1 MNYKMIRYIVGMI
14 LMAESVFMVLPMLVS
29 VFYGEYDVLMPF
41 VYSILA
47 AFGCALLFGLKKP
60 KNDLIFAKESY
71 IAVASG
77 WILVSLFGA
86 MPFYLSGA
94 IPSLVDAIFETVSGF
109 TTTGATILEKIEILS
124 KGILFWRAFTHWIG
138 GMGIIMFLLILT
150 QFSEGHSLY
159 IMRAEVPGPTVG
171 KIAPKSSSN
180 ALILYGIYSGLTVI
194 ETVLLLLG
202 GMSVFDAVTTAMST
216 AGTGGFSVRD
226 AGIAAYDSAYIE
238 WTVSAFMLIFG
249 VNFNLYYLMLLR
261 RFRIVFRSE
270 ELRVFLAIIGIAT
283 VVIGISCINYYGSF
297 GVAIRKAFFGI
308 TAVISTTG
316 FGGVEFMNWPI
327 FAHAIIILLLFIGGC
342 AGSTAGGLKL
352 SRIIMTFKML
362 RKESHRLAHP
372 HEVTTIKFEG
382 KIIDKETRSFIMV
395 YMSVFFVVLAV
406 SSMVV
411 MMMGYDYETAFSG
424 VLSCLNNVGPGLGKI
439 GHSGYFGFF
448 GDIEKIFLSLLMLT
462 GRLEIFPML
471 ILFMPST
478 WRRH

>member
-1 MNYKMIRYIVGMI
+1 MIRYIIGMI
-14 LMAESVFMVLPMLVS
+14 LMAESAFMVLPMIVS
-29 VFYGEYDVLMPF
+29 VFYKEYGVLLPF
-41 VYSILA
+41 VYSILS
-47 AFGCALLFGLKKP
+47 AFITSLIFGLKKP
-60 KNDLIFAKESY
+60 KNDLVFARESY
-71 IAVASG
+71 IAVAGG
-77 WILVSLFGA
+77 WIFVSIFGA

-94 IPSLVDAIFETVSGF
+94 IPSVIDAVFETVSGF
-109 TTTGATILEKIEILS
+109 TTTGATILASVETLP

-138 GMGIIMFLLILT
+138 GMGIIMFLLMLT

-180 ALILYGIYSGLTVI
+180 ALILYGIYAGLTVI
-194 ETVLLLLG
+194 EAVLLLFG
-202 GMSVFDAVTTAMST
+202 GMGVFDAVTTAMST

-226 AGIAAYDSAYIE
+226 AGIAAYESAYIE
-238 WTVSAFMLIFG
+238 WVVAIFMMIFA

-261 RFRIVFRSE
+261 RFKIAFKSE
-270 ELRVFLAIIGIAT
+270 ELRVFLAIVAVCT
-283 VVIGISCINYYGSF
+283 AVMGISCLDYYGSF
-297 GVAIRKAFFGI
+297 GVAIRKAFFGT
-308 TAVISTTG
+308 TAIISTSG
-316 FGGVEFMNWPI
+316 FGGVEYMNWPAI
-327 FAHAIIILLLFIGGC
+327 CHAIILLLFFTGAC

-395 YMSVFFVVLAV
+395 YMSAFFVILAV
-406 SSMVV
+406 SSIGV
-411 MMMGYDYETAFSG
+411 MMAGYDYETAFTAA
-424 VLSCLNNVGPGLGKI
+424 LSCFNNVGPGLGKI

-448 GDIEKIFLSLLMLT
+448 DGITKIFLSLLMLT

>member
-1 MNYKMIRYIVGMI
+1 MNYKMIRYIIGMI
-14 LMAESVFMVLPMLVS
+14 LVAESAFMVLPMLVS
-29 VFYGEYDVLMPF
+29 AFYGEYHVLMPF

-47 AFGCALLFGLKKP
+47 AFFAGTIFGLKKP
-60 KNDLIFAKESY
+60 KNDLVFAKESY
-71 IAVASG
+71 ISVAAG
-77 WILVSLFGA
+77 WILVSFFGA

-94 IPSLVDAIFETVSGF
+94 IPSLTDALFETVSGF
-109 TTTGATILEKIEILS
+109 TTTGATILTSVETLP

-138 GMGIIMFLLILT
+138 GMGIIMFLLMLT

-194 ETVLLLLG
+194 EAILLLFG
-202 GMSVFDAVTTAMST
+202 GIGVFDAVTTAMST

-226 AGIAAYDSAYIE
+226 AGIAAYESAYIE
-238 WTVSAFMLIFG
+238 WIVAIFMLIFG

-261 RFRIVFRSE
+261 RFKIAFRSE
-270 ELRVFLAIIGIAT
+270 ELRVFLAIVLVCTA
-283 VVIGISCINYYGSF
+283 VMGISSTEYYGDF
-297 GVAIRKAFFGI
+297 GVAIRKAFFQT
-308 TAVISTTG
+308 TATISTTG
-316 FGGVEFMNWPI
+316 FGGVEFMNWPVLCHSI
-327 FAHAIIILLLFIGGC
+327 VLILLFMGAC

-382 KIIDKETRSFIMV
+382 KNIDKETRSFIMV
-395 YMSVFFVVLAV
+395 YMSAFFVILAV
-406 SSMVV
+406 SSIAV
-411 MMMGYDYETAFSG
+411 MMAGYDYETAFTAT
-424 VLSCLNNVGPGLGKI
+424 LSCINNVGPGLGEI

-448 GDIEKIFLSLLMLT
+448 GDGAKIFLSLLMLT

-478 WRRH
+478 RRRH

>member
-1 MNYKMIRYIVGMI
+1 MNYKMIRYIIGMI
-14 LMAESVFMVLPMLVS
+14 LMAESAFMVLPMLVS
-29 VFYGEYDVLMPF
+29 VFYKEYDVLMPF
-41 VYSILA
+41 VYSIFAALA
-47 AFGCALLFGLKKP
+47 AGVLFGLKKP
-60 KNDLIFAKESY
+60 KNDLVFAKESY
-71 IAVASG
+71 ISVAAG
-77 WILVSLFGA
+77 WILVSFFGA

-94 IPSLVDAIFETVSGF
+94 IPSLIDALFETVSGF
-109 TTTGATILEKIEILS
+109 TTTGATILADVETLP

-138 GMGIIMFLLILT
+138 GMGIIMFLLMLT

-180 ALILYGIYSGLTVI
+180 SLILYGIYSGLTVI
-194 ETVLLLLG
+194 EAIFLLFG
-202 GMSVFDAVTTAMST
+202 GMGVFDAVTTAMST
-216 AGTGGFSVRD
+216 AGTGGFSVRN
-226 AGIAAYDSAYIE
+226 AGIAAYESAYIE
-238 WTVSAFMLIFG
+238 WIVAIFMLIFG

-261 RFRIVFRSE
+261 RFKIAFKSE
-270 ELRVFLAIIGIAT
+270 ELRVFLAIVAVCT
-283 VVIGISCINYYGSF
+283 LVMGISSVDYYGNF
-297 GVAIRKAFFGI
+297 GIAIRKAFFQT
-308 TAVISTTG
+308 TATISTTG
-316 FGGVEFMNWPI
+316 FGGVEFMNWP
-327 FAHAIIILLLFIGGC
+327 ALCHSVVLILLFMGAC

-395 YMSVFFVVLAV
+395 YMSAFFVILAV
-406 SSMVV
+406 SSIAV
-411 MMMGYDYETAFSG
+411 MMAGHDYETAFTAT
-424 VLSCLNNVGPGLGKI
+424 LSCLNNVGPGLGEI

-448 GDIEKIFLSLLMLT
+448 GNGIKIFLSLLMLT

>member
-1 MNYKMIRYIVGMI
+1 MNYKMIRYIIGMI
-14 LMAESVFMVLPMLVS
+14 LMAESAFMVLPMIVS
-29 VFYGEYDVLMPF
+29 VFYGEYNVLMPF
-41 VYSILA
+41 VYSIIA
-47 AFGCALLFGLKKP
+47 TFCCGYLFGLKKP
-60 KNDLIFAKESY
+60 KNDLVFAKESY
-71 IAVASG
+71 ISVAAG
-77 WILVSLFGA
+77 WILVSVFGA

-109 TTTGATILEKIEILS
+109 TTTGASILERVEVLP

-180 ALILYGIYSGLTVI
+180 ALILYGIYTGLTVI
-194 ETVLLLLG
+194 EALLLIFG
-202 GMSVFDAVTTAMST
+202 GMDVFDAVTTAMST

-226 AGIAAYDSAYIE
+226 AGIAAYESAYVE
-238 WTVSAFMLIFG
+238 WVVSAFMLIFA
-249 VNFNLYYLMLLR
+249 VNFNLYYLLLLR
-261 RFRIVFRSE
+261 RFKIVFKSE
-270 ELRVFLAIIGIAT
+270 ELRAFLAIIGIAA
-283 VVIGISCINYYGSF
+283 VVIGISCVDYYGSF
-297 GVAIRKAFFGI
+297 EIAIRKAFFGI

-327 FAHAIIILLLFIGGC
+327 ICHAIILILLFTGGC

-352 SRIIMTFKML
+352 SRVIMTFKML

-382 KIIDKETRSFIMV
+382 KIVDKETRNFIMV
-395 YMSVFFVVLAV
+395 YMSVFFVVLSV
-406 SSMVV
+406 SSIAV
-411 MMMGYDYETAFSG
+411 MMMGYDYETAFTG
-424 VLSCLNNVGPGLGKI
+424 VLTCLNNVGPGLGKI

-448 GDIEKIFLSLLMLT
+448 GDFEKIFLSLLMLT

-478 WRRH
+478 WRKH

>member
-29 VFYGEYDVLMPF
+29 VIYGEYDVLMPF

-47 AFGCALLFGLKKP
+47 AIGCAAIFGLKKP

-71 IAVASG
+71 IAVAAG
-77 WILVSLFGA
+77 WIFVSIFGA

-94 IPSLVDAIFETVSGF
+94 IPSVADAIFETVSGF
-109 TTTGATILEKIEILS
+109 TTTGATILEQVEILP

-159 IMRAEVPGPTVG
+159 IMKAEVPGPTVG

-194 ETVLLLLG
+194 EAVLLLFG

-226 AGIAAYDSAYIE
+226 AGIAYYESAYIE
-238 WTVSAFMLIFG
+238 WTVAAFMLIFA

-261 RFRIVFRSE
+261 RFKIVFRSE

-283 VVIGISCINYYGSF
+283 LVIGISCIDYYGTF

-316 FGGVEFMNWPI
+316 FGGVEFMNWPAI
-327 FAHAIIILLLFIGGC
+327 CHAIILLLFFTGGC

-352 SRIIMTFKML
+352 SRIIMTLKML

-382 KIIDKETRSFIMV
+382 KNIDKETRSFIMV
-395 YMSVFFVVLAV
+395 YMSVFFVVLSV
-406 SSMVV
+406 SSIIV
-411 MMMGYDYETAFSG
+411 MMMGYDYETAFTG
-424 VLSCLNNVGPGLGKI
+424 VLSCLNNVGPGLGEI

-462 GRLEIFPML
+462 GRLEIFPIL

-478 WRRH
+478 WRKH